1 MTATRR
7 KQATALTL
15 PTIAATGCAGAQSAL
30 DPAGAAAEEIADL
43 FWGMTIGSLVIWIAV
58 VALAVYASYARAES
72 DDRRGQRLIVL
83 GGVVAPTIVLAGLLI
98 YGLAMLPPMLAAAPE
113 GSRVIEVT
121 GEQYWWRIRY
131 PTADGDQVEL
141 ANELRLAVGEPV
153 TLRLTSRDVIHSF
166 WVPALAGK
174 MDMFPG
180 RFTQLTL
187 HPTRTGDFRGV
198 CAELC
203 GASHA
208 LMAFRVAV
216 VAPDELTRWIAA
228 QAAPAQRAEGEEL
241 FIASGCGA
249 CHTVRGTGARGAI
262 GPDLTHVGS
271 RLSLAAA
278 TLPNDRAAFEHW
290 LSDTAK
296 IKPGVHMPHFG
307 MLPETDRRALAAY
320 LEALQ

>member
-1 MTATRR
+1 MTATPR

-15 PTIAATGCAGAQSAL
+15 PTIAASGCAGAQSAL
-30 DPAGAAAEEIADL
+30 DPAGAAAEQIADL
-43 FWGMTIGSLVIWIAV
+43 FWGMTIGALIIWIAI
-58 VALAVYASYARAES
+58 VALTVYASYARAEVE
-72 DDRRGQRLIVL
+72 DRRGQSLIVL
-83 GGVVAPTIVLAGLLI
+83 GGVVAPTIVLAGLLV

-121 GEQYWWRIRY
+121 GEQYWWRVRY
-131 PTADGDQVEL
+131 PTADGGQVEL

-153 TLRLTSRDVIHSF
+153 TLQLTSRDVIHSF

-180 RFTQLTL
+180 RVTKLTL
-187 HPTRTGDFRGV
+187 HPTRAGDFRGV

-216 VAPDELTRWIAA
+216 VQPQELTRWIAD
-228 QAAPAQRAEGEEL
+228 QSAPARRAQGEEL

-249 CHTVRGTGARGAI
+249 CHTVRGTSARGVI

-271 RLSLAAA
+271 RLSLAAGI
-278 TLPNDRAAFEHW
+278 LPNDRAAFERW
-290 LSDTAK
+290 LADTAR
-296 IKPGVHMPHFG
+296 IKPGVHMPHFA
-307 MLPETDRRALAAY
+307 MLAQADRRALAGY